1 MRTVDFSSLMFRFFQ
16 LAGLDRNAVT
26 TPNFQ
31 QFRDFATARVEQIW
45 QSNEWPDVI
54 RISDPITVSTGGTGI
69 LTATLPADCGEVLSV
84 YDQDPR
90 LTTRAR
96 LLKYFLYDNGTTQAI
111 NMIDNVTPVYVEY
124 RIKSPVLF
132 GDPYSATAAYSL
144 GAQQYFD
151 TSSSSGSF
159 QPTAGKVPAGNLYNC
174 IVATTAGQSPA
185 TTPSAW
191 SLVEIPAIF
200 SDYVVRSCLS
210 DFLRSEG
217 QFEQAIVA
225 EREADSALE
234 REVDRILRTEGQV
247 RRPSVFTY

>member
-1 MRTVDFSSLMFRFFQ
+1 MRTVDFSSLMFRYFQ

-26 TPNFQ
+26 TANFQ
-31 QFRDFATARVEQIW
+31 QFRDFATARVDDVW
-45 QSNEWPDVI
+45 KSNEWPDVI
-54 RISDPITVSTGGTGI
+54 RVSDPITVSTGGTGI

-96 LLKYFLYDNGTTQAI
+96 LLKYFLYDDGTTQAI

-124 RIKSPVLF
+124 RIKSPPLF
-132 GDPYSATAAYSL
+132 GDPYSAAVAYSL
-144 GAQQYFD
+144 GAQMYFD
-151 TSSSSGSF
+151 TSSASGSF
-159 QPTAGKVPAGNLYNC
+159 QPTAGKIPAGNLYNC

-200 SDYVVRSCLS
+200 SDFLVRACVS

-225 EREADSALE
+225 EQEATAAMD
-234 REVDRILRTEGQV
+234 REVDRILRSEGQV
-247 RRPSVFTY
+247 RRPNVFTY